1 MPGESHGRRSLVGA
15 SPWGRKESDT
25 TERLHLHQ
33 KINKFGKNRI
43 KNIFITN
50 MAEEKISQ
58 LEDIVIEIIENE
70 MQREKN
76 KGREKG
82 KGISEL

>member
-1 MPGESHGRRSLVGA
+1 
-15 SPWGRKESDT
+15 
-25 TERLHLHQ
+25 
-33 KINKFGKNRI
+33 
-43 KNIFITN
+43 

-70 MQREKN
+70 MQREKR
-76 KGREKG
+76 REKG

>member
-1 MPGESHGRRSLVGA
+1 
-15 SPWGRKESDT
+15 
-25 TERLHLHQ
+25 
-33 KINKFGKNRI
+33 
-43 KNIFITN
+43 

-76 KGREKG
+76 GERKGNQ
-82 KGISEL
+82 

>member
-1 MPGESHGRRSLVGA
+1 
-15 SPWGRKESDT
+15 
-25 TERLHLHQ
+25 
-33 KINKFGKNRI
+33 
-43 KNIFITN
+43 

-76 KGREKG
+76 GERKGNQWTVG
-82 KGISEL
+82 LFQGT

>member
-1 MPGESHGRRSLVGA
+1 
-15 SPWGRKESDT
+15 
-25 TERLHLHQ
+25 
-33 KINKFGKNRI
+33 
-43 KNIFITN
+43 